1 MNRNDIMCFLMNE
14 HNFKYLGNEF
24 SDGNMCNHLVNFSF
38 GKDYFIGMYV
48 YSTAAT
54 IVLEQFSPI
63 GIRTI
68 NSGSFLLDKNYK
80 DSFIDL
86 FSKLTLEL
94 KRRTINTR
102 LEKMEKDFDS

>member
-1 MNRNDIMCFLMNE
+1 
-14 HNFKYLGNEF
+14 
-24 SDGNMCNHLVNFSF
+24 
-38 GKDYFIGMYV
+38 MYV

-54 IVLEQFSPI
+54 MVLEQFSPI

>member
-1 MNRNDIMCFLMNE
+1 MSCNEIMCFFMNE
-14 HNFKYLGNEF
+14 QNFKYLGNDF
-24 SDGNMCNHLVNFSF
+24 SDGNMCNHLVNFDF

-48 YSTAAT
+48 YSTAA
-54 IVLEQFSPI
+54 IMALEQFTPN

-80 DSFIDL
+80 DSFRYL
-86 FSKLTLEL
+86 FSKLTLEI
-94 KRRTINTR
+94 KRMTINTR

>member
-1 MNRNDIMCFLMNE
+1 MSRNEIMCFLMNE
-14 HNFKYLGNEF
+14 QHFEYLGNEF

-38 GKDYFIGMYV
+38 GKEYVIGVYV

-54 IVLEQFSPI
+54 MALEQFYPN

-68 NSGSFLLDKNYK
+68 QSGSFLLDKNYK
-80 DSFIDL
+80 NSYRDL
-86 FSKLTLEL
+86 FNKLTLEL

-102 LEKMEKDFDS
+102 LEKMEKDF

>member
-1 MNRNDIMCFLMNE
+1 MSRNEIMCFLMNE
-14 HNFKYLGNEF
+14 QNFKYLGNEF
-24 SDGNMCNHLVNFSF
+24 SDGNMCNHLVNINFE
-38 GKDYFIGMYV
+38 KDYVIGMYV

-54 IVLEQFSPI
+54 MALEQFTPI

-68 NSGSFLLDKNYK
+68 NSCSFLLDKNYK
-80 DSFIDL
+80 VSIRDSL
-86 FSKLTLEL
+86 SKLTLEL

>member
-1 MNRNDIMCFLMNE
+1 MSSNEIMCFLMNE
-14 HNFKYLGNEF
+14 QNFKYLGNEF
-24 SDGNMCNHLVNFSF
+24 SDGNMCNHLVNFDF
-38 GKDYFIGMYV
+38 GKDYFIRMYV

-54 IVLEQFSPI
+54 MSLEQFSPI

-94 KRRTINTR
+94 KLRTINTR

>member
-1 MNRNDIMCFLMNE
+1 MSSNDIMCFLMNE
-14 HNFKYLGNEF
+14 QNFKYVGDEF

-54 IVLEQFSPI
+54 MALEQFSPN
-63 GIRTI
+63 GIRTM

-80 DSFIDL
+80 DSFRNL
-86 FSKLTLEL
+86 LSKLTIEQ

>member
-1 MNRNDIMCFLMNE
+1 MSSNEIMCFFMNE
-14 HNFKYLGNEF
+14 QNFKYLGNEF
-24 SDGNMCNHLVNFSF
+24 SDGNMCNHLVNINFE
-38 GKDYFIGMYV
+38 KDYVIGMYV

-54 IVLEQFSPI
+54 MALEQIAPN

-80 DSFIDL
+80 DSFREL
-86 FSKLTLEL
+86 FRKLTLEL

-102 LEKMEKDFDS
+102 LEKMEKDFES

>member
-1 MNRNDIMCFLMNE
+1 MSRNEIMCFLMNE
-14 HNFKYLGNEF
+14 QNFEYLGNEF

-38 GKDYFIGMYV
+38 GKEYVIGMYV

-54 IVLEQFSPI
+54 MALEQFAPN

-68 NSGSFLLDKNYK
+68 QSGSFLLDKNYK
-80 DSFIDL
+80 DSYRDL
-86 FSKLTLEL
+86 FRKLTLEL
-94 KRRTINTR
+94 KCRTINTR